1 MKYALV
7 TGASR
12 GIGRAVALRLANE
25 YPVIINYHSN
35 SESANEVKELIEANG
50 GYAELLPF
58 DVADSQSIE
67 NAIDLWEQRHPD
79 DYISVLVNNAG
90 IRRDNVMFM
99 MANEEW
105 HDVLNTNLR
114 LFKPNRFNISEIL
127 YKQIL
132 FFITLI
138 SKCER
143 RTICV

>member
-25 YPVIINYHSN
+25 YPVLINYHSN
-35 SESANEVKELIEANG
+35 SERAQEVKNLIEVNG
-50 GYAELLPF
+50 GHAELLPF
-58 DVADSQSIE
+58 DVANSQSIE
-67 NAIDLWEQRHPD
+67 NAIELWEQSHPD

-105 HDVLNTNLR
+105 QYV
-114 LFKPNRFNISEIL
+114 FAFGI
-127 YKQIL
+127 
-132 FFITLI
+132 
-138 SKCER
+138 ER
-143 RTICV
+143 YGRAGKL